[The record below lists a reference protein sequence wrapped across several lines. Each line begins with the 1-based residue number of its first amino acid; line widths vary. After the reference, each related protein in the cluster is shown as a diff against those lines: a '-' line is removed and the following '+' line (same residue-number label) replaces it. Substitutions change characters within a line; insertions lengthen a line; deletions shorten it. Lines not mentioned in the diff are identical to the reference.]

1 MSLYD
6 KLMAVDDNVI
16 REKKTKEVHSE
27 RLSALFGV
35 DTDITLQALPYR
47 QVKKIMDAALKDNGR
62 MDPDRETDARCHLIR
77 LSAKDIPFGDSELQR
92 KFGASDP
99 KDLVEKLFDFD
110 IGLLSDAVVTLS
122 GYGETEESREREL
135 EEEIK
140 N

>member
-6 KLMAVDDNVI
+6 KLMAVDDNVV

-35 DTDITLQALPYR
+35 DTSVTIEALPYR
-47 QVKKIMDAALKDNGR
+47 RVNNIMNDAVKSNGR
-62 MDPDRETDARCHLIR
+62 MDADREVDARCHLIR
-77 LSAKDIPFGDSELQR
+77 LSVKDIPFGDSELQK

-99 KDLVEKLFDFD
+99 KDLAEKLFDYD
-110 IGLLSDAVVTLS
+110 IGILSDAIVKLS
-122 GYGETEESREREL
+122 GYGETEREQEL
-135 EEEIK
+135 EEEVK